1 MVGATTSVRGPAR
14 AARAGTG
21 ASLLVIL
28 AGMAG
33 ALHVWK
39 LAPALP
45 ALSEDLGLS
54 LVQGG
59 FLLAVVQVAGMLLGV
74 PVGMAG
80 DRIGLRRALLLGL
93 TLLTA
98 GSAAGIG
105 SAGYWPLL
113 TSRVVEGVGFM
124 LVSICAPALVRR
136 TAPPARVALLTGVWG
151 CHMPLAAVLSLLVGG
166 QLEWR
171 AWWGAAALFSGLMA
185 AAVLVAVEPDPA
197 SATPGGAA
205 GRLRATLRARG
216 PLLVALIFLLYTAQW
231 NGIVQFLP
239 TMYADAGRDV
249 GSAAALGALVAG
261 VNAVGNLGAGA
272 ALHRGA
278 RPPVLWVTGFAAMG
292 LAAVV
297 AFGVAPLLG
306 PDVELG
312 VRYGAVLVFS
322 AVGGV
327 VPTTVVAGLMRTAPS
342 AAAMGTALGMGQ
354 QLNALGQFAGP
365 PVVAAV
371 AQGTGT
377 WDLTWTVT
385 AAFAACGIA
394 VASQVARRAPSVLRG

>member
-1 MVGATTSVRGPAR
+1 MVGATTSRPG
-14 AARAGTG
+14 AARSGT
-21 ASLLVIL
+21 AAALLVIL

-45 ALSEDLGLS
+45 ALSTDLGLS

-80 DRIGLRRALLLGL
+80 DRIGLRRGLMLGL
-93 TLLTA
+93 TLLTT
-98 GSAAGIG
+98 GSAVGLV
-105 SAGYWPLL
+105 SAGYLPLL
-113 TSRVVEGVGFM
+113 GSRVLEGVGFM

-136 TAPPARVALLTGVWG
+136 TAPPGRVSLLTGVWG
-151 CHMPLAAVLSLLVGG
+151 CHIPVAAALSLLLGG

-171 AWWGAAALFSGLMA
+171 TWWGAAAVCSGVM
-185 AAVLVAVEPDPA
+185 VVAVRVVLAADPPGVR
-197 SATPGGAA
+197 SGGAA
-205 GRLRATLRARG
+205 DRLRATLHARG
-216 PLLVALIFLLYTAQW
+216 PLLVALLFLLYTAQW
-231 NGIVQFLP
+231 NGVVQFLP
-239 TMYADAGRDV
+239 TMYADAGLDP
-249 GSAAALGALVAG
+249 GGAAALGALVAG
-261 VNAVGNLGAGA
+261 INAAGNLGAGA
-272 ALHRGA
+272 ALHRGV
-278 RPPVLWVTGFAAMG
+278 RPPVLWAIGFTGMG

-306 PDVELG
+306 EVEFG
-312 VRYGAVLVFS
+312 VRYGAVLAFS

-342 AAAMGTALGMGQ
+342 PATMGTALGMGQ

-371 AQGTGT
+371 AQAAGT

-385 AAFAACGIA
+385 LALA
-394 VASQVARRAPSVLRG
+394 VAGLVVASGVPRRAPSVLRD